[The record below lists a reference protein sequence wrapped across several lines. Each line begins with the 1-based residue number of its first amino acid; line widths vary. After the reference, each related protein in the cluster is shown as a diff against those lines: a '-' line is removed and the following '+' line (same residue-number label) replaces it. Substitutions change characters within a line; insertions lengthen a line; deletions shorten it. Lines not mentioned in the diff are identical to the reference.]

1 MEPALYSIGV
11 VSRMVGV
18 PVSTLRTWEERYG
31 LVIAVR
37 SSGGQRRYTRQ
48 QVAQLSFVVE
58 QLEQGFSPGD
68 AHRLLAEHIDQGSQP
83 PTAGSAEEQTGIL
96 ILIAERDRF
105 AASVEDYLLRTE
117 GFRVEITSSA
127 EEAERKFAELM
138 PRIVLVELLLSG
150 GLGGPLIER
159 LNQAGAT
166 VIAVSPLAAR
176 EVAAEL
182 GAAAFL
188 QKPID
193 PLVFVS
199 TVRDLL
205 GTSAI
210 TRQRS
215 IRAVIDRLQS
225 GSDRLDAILGGGLPG
240 NAIHLIVGPP
250 GSGKTILAEQYAFAN
265 ATVER
270 PAVYLS
276 TVSEPLDKL
285 IRFGQT
291 LEFFDVAS
299 VGQRVF
305 YESLGEDLEEGGLQR
320 TLERLRG
327 LLRERHPGIL
337 IIDSFKA
344 LAAYAPTQPRLPQ
357 LPLRAG
363 RGHQRCGRL
372 DLLAGGI

>member
-1 MEPALYSIGV
+1 MGPALYSIGV

-31 LVIAVR
+31 LVVAVR
-37 SSGGQRRYTRQ
+37 SSGGQRRYTRL
-48 QVAQLSFVVE
+48 QVAHLSFVIEQVE
-58 QLEQGFSPGD
+58 HGFSPGD
-68 AHRLLAEHIDQGSQP
+68 AHRLLAEHIDQGTEP
-83 PTAGSAEEQTGIL
+83 PAVGSAEEQTGIL

-117 GFRVEITSSA
+117 GFRVEITSSV
-127 EEAERKFAELM
+127 EEAERKFAELE

-215 IRAVIDRLQS
+215 MRQ
-225 GSDRLDAILGGGLPG
+225 
-240 NAIHLIVGPP
+240 
-250 GSGKTILAEQYAFAN
+250 
-265 ATVER
+265 
-270 PAVYLS
+270 
-276 TVSEPLDKL
+276 
-285 IRFGQT
+285 
-291 LEFFDVAS
+291 
-299 VGQRVF
+299 
-305 YESLGEDLEEGGLQR
+305 
-320 TLERLRG
+320 
-327 LLRERHPGIL
+327 
-337 IIDSFKA
+337 
-344 LAAYAPTQPRLPQ
+344 
-357 LPLRAG
+357 
-363 RGHQRCGRL
+363 
-372 DLLAGGI
+372 

>member
-18 PVSTLRTWEERYG
+18 PVPTLRTWEERYG

-37 SSGGQRRYTRQ
+37 SSGGQRRYTRR

-68 AHRLLAEHIDQGSQP
+68 AHRLLAEHIDRGTEP
-83 PTAGSAEEQTGIL
+83 PAVGLTEEQTGIL

-117 GFRVEITSSA
+117 GFRVEITSSV

-150 GLGGPLIER
+150 GLGGALIER

-166 VIAVSPLAAR
+166 VIAVSPLAAS
-176 EVAAEL
+176 EVAVEL

-210 TRQRS
+210 TRRRS
-215 IRAVIDRLQS
+215 MRQ
-225 GSDRLDAILGGGLPG
+225 
-240 NAIHLIVGPP
+240 
-250 GSGKTILAEQYAFAN
+250 
-265 ATVER
+265 
-270 PAVYLS
+270 
-276 TVSEPLDKL
+276 
-285 IRFGQT
+285 
-291 LEFFDVAS
+291 
-299 VGQRVF
+299 
-305 YESLGEDLEEGGLQR
+305 
-320 TLERLRG
+320 
-327 LLRERHPGIL
+327 
-337 IIDSFKA
+337 
-344 LAAYAPTQPRLPQ
+344 
-357 LPLRAG
+357 
-363 RGHQRCGRL
+363 
-372 DLLAGGI
+372 

>member
-18 PVSTLRTWEERYG
+18 PVPTLRTWEERYG

-37 SSGGQRRYTRQ
+37 SSGGQRRYTRR

-68 AHRLLAEHIDQGSQP
+68 AHRLLAEHIDRGTEP
-83 PTAGSAEEQTGIL
+83 PAVGLAEEQTGIL

-117 GFRVEITSSA
+117 GFRVEITSSV

-150 GLGGPLIER
+150 GLGGALIER

-166 VIAVSPLAAR
+166 VIAVSPLAAS
-176 EVAAEL
+176 EVAVEL

-210 TRQRS
+210 TRRRS
-215 IRAVIDRLQS
+215 MRQ
-225 GSDRLDAILGGGLPG
+225 
-240 NAIHLIVGPP
+240 
-250 GSGKTILAEQYAFAN
+250 
-265 ATVER
+265 
-270 PAVYLS
+270 
-276 TVSEPLDKL
+276 
-285 IRFGQT
+285 
-291 LEFFDVAS
+291 
-299 VGQRVF
+299 
-305 YESLGEDLEEGGLQR
+305 
-320 TLERLRG
+320 
-327 LLRERHPGIL
+327 
-337 IIDSFKA
+337 
-344 LAAYAPTQPRLPQ
+344 
-357 LPLRAG
+357 
-363 RGHQRCGRL
+363 
-372 DLLAGGI
+372 